1 MHHVTLTAP
10 VGGPTRTAHGWQA
23 EPRARRVGFALTAAA
38 ALLLPAGCTS
48 HAGAGTPPS
57 QAGAHTAVLPVAP
70 AMPHLKVM
78 ASLKLH
84 QITYLVPTPTALWAL
99 GGPSRRLS
107 EVDPRTT
114 TVVKTFTLPH
124 PAGFGTYTTG
134 SLWIS
139 SFADSV
145 VMQVDPTSGRV
156 IRTIRG
162 PSATPIDHPGGIIA
176 VGSDLWVIQH
186 RTAILTRIDARTGKV
201 TANVA
206 LPGHTA
212 DAPRF
217 ASGRIWVPLST
228 TDDTDTVIAR
238 VNPAT
243 ASLDGPPI
251 HVGSITCA
259 TNSLVDGTL
268 WLTSTGD
275 PPCGTAARAL
285 DTMTSEVSPIQY
297 GPNKDLYEIAST
309 GDSTWASD
317 TTRNIY
323 RLDTRTGKVTPSL
336 TLEGAPD
343 FNRLLTAFG
352 SLWVSRGDTGRIVR
366 ISVT

>member
-1 MHHVTLTAP
+1 
-10 VGGPTRTAHGWQA
+10 
-23 EPRARRVGFALTAAA
+23 
-38 ALLLPAGCTS
+38 
-48 HAGAGTPPS
+48 
-57 QAGAHTAVLPVAP
+57 
-70 AMPHLKVM
+70 M

-99 GGPSRRLS
+99 GGPNRRLS
-107 EVDPRTT
+107 EIDPRTT
-114 TVVKTFTLPH
+114 TVLKTVTLPH
-124 PAGFGTYTTG
+124 PAGFGTYTNG
-134 SLWIS
+134 SVWIS

-145 VMQVDPTSGRV
+145 VMEVDPASGRV

-162 PSATPIDHPGGIIA
+162 SSATPIDHPGGLVA
-176 VGSDLWVIQH
+176 LGSDLWVIQH
-186 RTAILTRIDARTGKV
+186 RKAILTRINARTGKV
-201 TANVA
+201 TGNVA
-206 LPGHTA
+206 LPGHSA
-212 DAPRF
+212 DSPRF
-217 ASGRIWVPLST
+217 ASGRIWVPLAT
-228 TDDTDTVIAR
+228 TDDTVIAR
-238 VNPAT
+238 IDPAT

-297 GPNKDLYEIAST
+297 GPDKDLYEIASA
-309 GDSTWASD
+309 GGSTWASD
-317 TTRNIY
+317 TTSNIY
-323 RLDTRTGKVTPSL
+323 RLDTRSGKVTPSL
-336 TLEGAPD
+336 TLEGDPD

>member
-1 MHHVTLTAP
+1 MHHLTLTAP
-10 VGGPTRTAHGWQA
+10 IGGPARTARGRRA
-23 EPRARRVGFALTAAA
+23 ARRARQVGLALTAAA
-38 ALLLPAGCTS
+38 ALLVPADCTS

-57 QAGAHTAVLPVAP
+57 RAGANTAVLPPAP
-70 AMPHLKVM
+70 ALPHLKVM

-99 GGPSRRLS
+99 GGPNRRLS
-107 EVDPRTT
+107 ERDPRAT
-114 TVVKTFTLPH
+114 TVVKTVRLPQ
-124 PAGFGTYTTG
+124 PAGFGTYTNG

-145 VMQVDPTSGRV
+145 VMEVDPASGRV

-162 PSATPIDHPGGIIA
+162 SSATPIDHPGGLVAI
-176 VGSDLWVIQH
+176 GSDLWVIQH
-186 RTAILTRIDARTGKV
+186 RKAILTRISTRTGKV
-201 TANVA
+201 TGNVA
-206 LPGHTA
+206 LPGHSA
-212 DAPRF
+212 DSPRF
-217 ASGRIWVPLST
+217 ASGRIWVPLAT
-228 TDDTDTVIAR
+228 TDDTVIAR
-238 VNPAT
+238 IDPAT

-275 PPCGTAARAL
+275 PPCGTSARAL

-297 GPNKDLYEIAST
+297 GPDKDLYEIASA
-309 GDSTWASD
+309 GGSTWASD
-317 TTRNIY
+317 TTSNIY
-323 RLDTRTGKVTPSL
+323 RLDTRSGKVTPSL
-336 TLEGAPD
+336 TLEGDPD